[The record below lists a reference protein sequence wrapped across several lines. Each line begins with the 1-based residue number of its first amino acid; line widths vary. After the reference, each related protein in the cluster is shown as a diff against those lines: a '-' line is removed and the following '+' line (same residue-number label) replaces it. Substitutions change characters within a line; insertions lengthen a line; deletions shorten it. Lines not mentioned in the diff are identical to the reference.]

1 MIIYN
6 ILRYFLYMIIFIVSI
21 FNRKIRKFFWKRLS
35 QNLKN
40 QDFLKEDEKAIFI
53 HMSSVGEFNL
63 SKELIEQLLKKN
75 EKIIISVMTDTGKEA
90 IKKTYENNENIKII
104 YFPLDDYF
112 LLKKL
117 YMTFQIKK
125 TIIIETEIWPNLY
138 SVSKKYSEL
147 YILNGRLTEKN
158 LKTYLKIKFLIKKIL
173 NKAKKIMVQSEEDK
187 ARYLNLGVEKEKI
200 YVFKN
205 LKYSIKYEILSEDK
219 RKNYKENYI
228 IDNRKIIVCGS
239 TRPGEEKIWLEVFRE
254 INRDNEYQLIFVPR
268 HLERIHEII
277 NDIKETDIKQLDTG
291 QFRISRISDN
301 NKKSYS
307 LFSEK
312 EKSDIIIVDKI
323 GILRDFYQLA
333 DFVFVGGTLVNIG
346 GHSVLE
352 PLYYGKMPIIGQYYQ
367 NIEEIVKEAEKMNF
381 VKIVKNKDEIIE
393 YLKKSEIIDTSEFF
407 RKNNEIDKILKELYK

>member
-1 MIIYN
+1 
-6 ILRYFLYMIIFIVSI
+6 MIIFIVSI

-75 EKIIISVMTDTGKEA
+75 EKIIISAMTDTGKEA

-277 NDIKETDIKQLDTG
+277 NDIKETDIKQSDTG
-291 QFRISRISDN
+291 QFGISQISDN

-323 GILRDFYQLA
+323 GILRDFYQ
-333 DFVFVGGTLVNIG
+333 
-346 GHSVLE
+346 
-352 PLYYGKMPIIGQYYQ
+352 
-367 NIEEIVKEAEKMNF
+367 
-381 VKIVKNKDEIIE
+381 
-393 YLKKSEIIDTSEFF
+393 
-407 RKNNEIDKILKELYK
+407 

>member
-6 ILRYFLYMIIFIVSI
+6 ILRYFLYMIIFIVSV

-40 QDFLKEDEKAIFI
+40 QDFLKEDEKAVFI

-125 TIIIETEIWPNLY
+125 TIVIETEIWPNLY

-187 ARYLNLGVEKEKI
+187 TRYLNLGVEKEKI

-239 TRPGEEKIWLEVFRE
+239 TRPGEEKIWLEVFR
-254 INRDNEYQLIFVPR
+254 
-268 HLERIHEII
+268 
-277 NDIKETDIKQLDTG
+277 K
-291 QFRISRISDN
+291 
-301 NKKSYS
+301 
-307 LFSEK
+307 
-312 EKSDIIIVDKI
+312 
-323 GILRDFYQLA
+323 
-333 DFVFVGGTLVNIG
+333 
-346 GHSVLE
+346 
-352 PLYYGKMPIIGQYYQ
+352 
-367 NIEEIVKEAEKMNF
+367 
-381 VKIVKNKDEIIE
+381 
-393 YLKKSEIIDTSEFF
+393 
-407 RKNNEIDKILKELYK
+407 

>member
-1 MIIYN
+1 
-6 ILRYFLYMIIFIVSI
+6 
-21 FNRKIRKFFWKRLS
+21 
-35 QNLKN
+35 
-40 QDFLKEDEKAIFI
+40 
-53 HMSSVGEFNL
+53 MSSVGEFNL

-75 EKIIISVMTDTGKEA
+75 EKIIISAMTDTGKEA

-205 LKYSIKYEILSEDK
+205 LKYSIKDTLIPYTI
-219 RKNYKENYI
+219 KN
-228 IDNRKIIVCGS
+228 
-239 TRPGEEKIWLEVFRE
+239 F
-254 INRDNEYQLIFVPR
+254 
-268 HLERIHEII
+268 
-277 NDIKETDIKQLDTG
+277 
-291 QFRISRISDN
+291 
-301 NKKSYS
+301 
-307 LFSEK
+307 
-312 EKSDIIIVDKI
+312 
-323 GILRDFYQLA
+323 
-333 DFVFVGGTLVNIG
+333 
-346 GHSVLE
+346 
-352 PLYYGKMPIIGQYYQ
+352 
-367 NIEEIVKEAEKMNF
+367 
-381 VKIVKNKDEIIE
+381 
-393 YLKKSEIIDTSEFF
+393 
-407 RKNNEIDKILKELYK
+407 